1 MLRRRVAQALE
12 RGALGGPVA
21 RTLGSLWARAADSA
35 RPVRLP
41 PGVRVVGVG
50 GATLGGSGKTPLVLA
65 LARELART
73 RRVAV
78 VASAYSARVRA
89 PRVVRPSDDVGL
101 VGDEALWLARALPSV
116 PVIVGKDRT
125 EALALAARDVEL
137 VIVDGLLQAR
147 PERLACSLLVL
158 DERQPWGSGRCPP
171 AGDLRAAPGELLAR
185 ADAVVMPRG
194 SLLGART
201 DQGEL
206 LSVAAL
212 RGRRLGLALAIARP
226 ERVLRDLRAQGV
238 EPELVATQA
247 DHGRFPAPHASD
259 VEAWLTTPKCATK
272 LGSRHGGAPVWVL
285 ERPLIVPPALL
296 GLVLGSGEASQ
307 ERASLASPGVSCET
321 LSPSPGR

>member
-1 MLRRRVAQALE
+1 MLRRRAAQALE
-12 RGALGGPVA
+12 RGEVAGPVA
-21 RTLGSLWARAADSA
+21 RTLGWLWARVADPVRS
-35 RPVRLP
+35 VRLP

-50 GATLGGSGKTPLVLA
+50 GATLGGAGKTPLVLA

-89 PRVVRPSDDVGL
+89 PRVVRPSDDARL

-116 PVIVGKDRT
+116 PVVVGKHRS
-125 EALALAARDVEL
+125 EALALAARDVDL
-137 VIVDGLLQAR
+137 VLVDGVLQSR

-158 DERQPWGSGRCPP
+158 DEHEPWGSGRCPP

-212 RGRRLGLALAIARP
+212 RGRRLGLLLAIARP
-226 ERVLRDLRAQGV
+226 ERVLRQLRAEGV
-238 EPELVATQA
+238 EPEVVELRA
-247 DHGRFPAPHASD
+247 DHGRFSEPRPSG

-285 ERPLIVPPALL
+285 ERELLVPAALL
-296 GLVLGSGEASQ
+296 GLVLGSSEANP
-307 ERASLASPGVSCET
+307 ERATLASPGVSCEA
-321 LSPSPGR
+321 LSPSPG